1 MTKKNTNNNE
11 PTSSQGEEEMQLKK
25 HLEDRSTSPA
35 LAEPERQNIELQ
47 MANDGIQA
55 EKKLFGSEKRFRL
68 LVELAPSGIAVYQN
82 GVFTYVNPAGL
93 KLMGA
98 KDPLQLIG
106 KQVLSI
112 VHPDSKNE
120 VIKRMELVATGIAV
134 PAMEEKLIRLDGTT
148 FDAEVIALA
157 TTYND
162 QPAGQ
167 VVVRDITQHKKA
179 EAELREK
186 EIQYRNLADCG
197 LTLIWTSGPDKL
209 CNYFNKPWL
218 QFTGRTLEQELGN
231 GWTEG
236 VHPDDLAYCLKTYQT
251 AFDNRSKF
259 DMEYRV
265 RHISGE
271 YRWIRDLGTP
281 NYNSSGEFI
290 GYIGHCLDISEQKH
304 AEKALHESQILYHSL
319 VENMPAG
326 VFRKDSEGRFIFVN
340 SVFCQL
346 KGLTEGEILGKTANQ
361 LSELKAAGS
370 PEMVQLQHASAIKG
384 EGHHA
389 FIMHTGKHIDVEETY
404 IKPDGTIQ
412 YLQVIKSPAFSSDG
426 TLIGSQGIL
435 FDITDR
441 KLAEEKLTKS
451 EFALKEAQ
459 RVAHIGSW
467 DYDVLA
473 DRPIWSE
480 ELFKIFERN
489 PEEGEP
495 SWIEHK
501 ASIYPEDWEKADN
514 AVQKAI
520 KDGSPYEVEFRIIKP
535 DKSLKWAFTI
545 GKAVK
550 DANGKV
556 YRLYGTVQDINEHKR
571 AEVELMDAKEKAE
584 ESNRLKSA
592 FLSNMSHEIRTPMNA
607 IMGFS
612 NLMAEVEGE
621 EKNEYAAIIQKSS
634 NQLLAL
640 IDDVIHLSRLQ
651 SEKMAVNNTSFK
663 PAILVTDVYRM
674 FNLPSINERIE
685 IIIHIPGQYN
695 EFIMQSDADKITQ
708 VLTNLVS
715 NAVKYTPAGSVEIG
729 FDLLP
734 GNIEFYVKDTGIGIP
749 EQEQQYIFETF
760 YRSERAI
767 SSAIRGTGLGLS
779 ISKELVSLL
788 GGKLGVSSVP
798 NKGSRFYFTV
808 PFVSSELVI
817 PVKSV
822 SQSVKYKLK
831 DFILLV
837 ADDEPVNFLY
847 LKTLLKDKVKRI
859 DHALNGKEA
868 IELASKNNYD
878 LVLMDIKMPVMGGIE
893 ATKILKKQLPELPII
908 AQTAYSLPEDK
919 ALALQ
924 AGCDEFISKPIIK
937 EKLMEI
943 INKYF

>member
-1 MTKKNTNNNE
+1 
-11 PTSSQGEEEMQLKK
+11 
-25 HLEDRSTSPA
+25 
-35 LAEPERQNIELQ
+35 
-47 MANDGIQA
+47 
-55 EKKLFGSEKRFRL
+55 
-68 LVELAPSGIAVYQN
+68 
-82 GVFTYVNPAGL
+82 
-93 KLMGA
+93 
-98 KDPLQLIG
+98 
-106 KQVLSI
+106 
-112 VHPDSKNE
+112 
-120 VIKRMELVATGIAV
+120 
-134 PAMEEKLIRLDGTT
+134 
-148 FDAEVIALA
+148 
-157 TTYND
+157 
-162 QPAGQ
+162 
-167 VVVRDITQHKKA
+167 
-179 EAELREK
+179 
-186 EIQYRNLADCG
+186 
-197 LTLIWTSGPDKL
+197 
-209 CNYFNKPWL
+209 
-218 QFTGRTLEQELGN
+218 
-231 GWTEG
+231 
-236 VHPDDLAYCLKTYQT
+236 
-251 AFDNRSKF
+251 
-259 DMEYRV
+259 
-265 RHISGE
+265 
-271 YRWIRDLGTP
+271 
-281 NYNSSGEFI
+281 
-290 GYIGHCLDISEQKH
+290 
-304 AEKALHESQILYHSL
+304 
-319 VENMPAG
+319 
-326 VFRKDSEGRFIFVN
+326 
-340 SVFCQL
+340 
-346 KGLTEGEILGKTANQ
+346 
-361 LSELKAAGS
+361 
-370 PEMVQLQHASAIKG
+370 
-384 EGHHA
+384 
-389 FIMHTGKHIDVEETY
+389 
-404 IKPDGTIQ
+404 
-412 YLQVIKSPAFSSDG
+412 
-426 TLIGSQGIL
+426 
-435 FDITDR
+435 
-441 KLAEEKLTKS
+441 
-451 EFALKEAQ
+451 
-459 RVAHIGSW
+459 
-467 DYDVLA
+467 
-473 DRPIWSE
+473 
-480 ELFKIFERN
+480 
-489 PEEGEP
+489 
-495 SWIEHK
+495 
-501 ASIYPEDWEKADN
+501 
-514 AVQKAI
+514 
-520 KDGSPYEVEFRIIKP
+520 
-535 DKSLKWAFTI
+535 
-545 GKAVK
+545 
-550 DANGKV
+550 
-556 YRLYGTVQDINEHKR
+556 
-571 AEVELMDAKEKAE
+571 
-584 ESNRLKSA
+584 
-592 FLSNMSHEIRTPMNA
+592 MSHEIRTPMNA

-612 NLMAEVEGE
+612 NLMVEVEGE